1 MRGGKKGEKLDA
13 KQITATTSLLSI
25 LSQSQLGESNMR
37 RIVVMEWNSEWV
49 EKALKNCEASWKTE
63 S

>member
-1 MRGGKKGEKLDA
+1 MCQITATTMRGGKKGEKLDA

-37 RIVVMEWNSEWV
+37 RIVVMEWNSE
-49 EKALKNCEASWKTE
+49 
-63 S
+63 